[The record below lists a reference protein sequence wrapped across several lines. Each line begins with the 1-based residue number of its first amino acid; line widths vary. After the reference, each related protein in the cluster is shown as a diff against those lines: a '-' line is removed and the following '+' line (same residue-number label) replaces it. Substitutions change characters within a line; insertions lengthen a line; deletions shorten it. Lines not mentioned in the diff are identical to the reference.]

1 MCMLCYVYIYSE
13 SSGDSILIG
22 VENDPDFKNYKP
34 SGNGIVLETSSMPYQ
49 NISHRNQ
56 LLDDGPEPE
65 SDCYPITPPLPRTAP
80 SKRPSPPLPELVL
93 KGGHPSEVLS

>member
-22 VENDPDFKNYKP
+22 VENDLDFKNYKP
-34 SGNGIVLETSSMPYQ
+34 SGNRIVLETSSMPYQ

-65 SDCYPITPPLPRTAP
+65 SDCYPITPPLFYHGQL
-80 SKRPSPPLPELVL
+80 PLNDLL
-93 KGGHPSEVLS
+93 LHFQSSS